1 MPLPSPSAEG
11 TCLVT
16 GASAG
21 IGSEIARTLARR
33 GRGVTLVAR
42 RTERLEELAADLRAA
57 HGVRAEVAGADLT
70 DPASRAGLLAE
81 VAGRGLVLDVLVNC
95 AGVAPWGRV
104 DEVDVA
110 AEVQLARLNVEAV
123 IDLCGRCTPAMVAR
137 GAGGILNVAS
147 TAAFQPTPNQ
157 ASYGASKAFILSY
170 TDAIGAELLSTGVHV
185 TALCPGP
192 VPTEIF
198 SPSGDL
204 GGTHPVDRV
213 PRFMWREAPEVA
225 EAGVAGLEHNR
236 ARAFKG
242 APNAIGAIIGQRVP
256 RSRRGLVALAKA
268 FTQPDRPN
276 PARREP

>member
-1 MPLPSPSAEG
+1 MPLPPASPEG

-21 IGSEIARTLARR
+21 IGAELARALARR
-33 GRGVTLVAR
+33 GRGVVLVAR
-42 RTERLEELAADLRAA
+42 RAERLQDLAAELRAA
-57 HGVRAEVAGADLT
+57 HGVRVEVVATDLT
-70 DPASRAGLLAE
+70 DPASRAALVDE
-81 VAGRGLVLDVLVNC
+81 VAARGLVIDVLVNC

-104 DEVDVA
+104 DELDVA
-110 AEVQLARLNVEAV
+110 GEVQLARLNVEAV
-123 IDLCGRCTPAMVAR
+123 IDLCARCAPAMAAR

-170 TDAIGAELLSTGVHV
+170 TDAIGAELLRTGVHV

-198 SPSGDL
+198 SGSGDA
-204 GGTHPVDRV
+204 GGVHPVDRV
-213 PRFMWREAPEVA
+213 PRFMWRTAPEVA
-225 EAGVAGLEHNR
+225 EAGVAALERNR
-236 ARAFKG
+236 PRAFKG

-256 RSRRGLVALAKA
+256 RSRRGLVALARG

-276 PARREP
+276 PARRAP